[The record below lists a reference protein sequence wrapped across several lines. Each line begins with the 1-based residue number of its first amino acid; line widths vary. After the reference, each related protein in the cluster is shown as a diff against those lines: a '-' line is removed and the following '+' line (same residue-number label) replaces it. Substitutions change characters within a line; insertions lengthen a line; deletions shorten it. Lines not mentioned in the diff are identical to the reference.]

1 MEEETWFVQLAGGGV
16 RMMDVEQL
24 DAAFQSGTIDEDT
37 LVRRD
42 GTSQW
47 VKLSE
52 ELAMSSPPPPP
63 TESGTGTA
71 TATVTATATESVSTH
86 PVVSDVMPSTDDI
99 DHDDLEAALNASRRR
114 RRVAFGVLAA
124 GVVAGFATITAINVV
139 RLQKH
144 AALAAELATVRVSA
158 PSDPEPEAT
167 TKTTTSQNQPR
178 PRKSRNTA
186 QGASSATPDDKP
198 ASTVFQNGGD
208 QYDPLNGKL

>member
-1 MEEETWFVQLAGGGV
+1 MEHDTIEEENWFVQLAGGV
-16 RMMDVEQL
+16 RMMNVEQL
-24 DAAFQSGTIDEDT
+24 DAAFQNGTIDEDT

-42 GTSQW
+42 GTTQW
-47 VKLSE
+47 IKLSE

-63 TESGTGTA
+63 LAESGTA
-71 TATVTATATESVSTH
+71 TAAESVSTH
-86 PVVSDVMPSTDDI
+86 PVVSDVRPSTDDL
-99 DHDDLEAALNASRRR
+99 DHHDLEAALLASRRR

-124 GVVAGFATITAINVV
+124 AVVAGFAVVTAINVV

-167 TKTTTSQNQPR
+167 TTKTDTNNNHAR
-178 PRKSRNTA
+178 PRRNRNNTA
-186 QGASSATPDDKP
+186 QGVSSATPDDKP